1 MGQTLKKI
9 LVVDDSSFMRNSL
22 KTILEKLGY
31 IVVGTAENGV
41 EAVAKFRDLKPD
53 VVTLDII
60 MPQMGGLQGLKL
72 LKSVSPNAVV
82 VMVSSMA
89 DRESV
94 TECVKAGATHYLLKP
109 FDEAKVAE
117 VMKRVTS
124 EAAAA

>member
-1 MGQTLKKI
+1 MGQTPKTVLI
-9 LVVDDSSFMRNSL
+9 VDDSSFMRTSL
-22 KTILEKLGY
+22 KAILEKLGY
-31 IVVGTAENGV
+31 TVVGMAENGI

-72 LKSVSPNAVV
+72 LKSVSPNATV

-94 TECVKAGATHYLLKP
+94 TECVKAGAAHYLLKP
-109 FDEAKVAE
+109 FDQTKVAE
-117 VMKRVTS
+117 VMKQVTDAR
-124 EAAAA
+124 AA

>member
-1 MGQTLKKI
+1 MGQTGKKI

-22 KTILEKLGY
+22 KTMLEKLGY
-31 IVVGTAENGV
+31 SVVGTAENGV

-60 MPQMGGLQGLKL
+60 MPQMGGVQGLKL
-72 LKSVSPNAVV
+72 LKSVNPNAVV

-89 DRESV
+89 DRDSI
-94 TECVKAGATHYLLKP
+94 TECLKAGATHYLLKP

-117 VMKRVTS
+117 VMKRIAAD
-124 EAAAA
+124 AAAA

>member
-1 MGQTLKKI
+1 MGQTVKKI

-22 KTILEKLGY
+22 KTMLEKLGY
-31 IVVGTAENGV
+31 SVVGTAENGI

-60 MPQMGGLQGLKL
+60 MPQMGGVQGLKL
-72 LKSVSPNAVV
+72 LKSVNPNAVV

-89 DRESV
+89 DRDSI
-94 TECVKAGATHYLLKP
+94 TECLKAGATHYLLKP

-117 VMKRVTS
+117 VMKRIAAD
-124 EAAAA
+124 AAAA

>member
-1 MGQTLKKI
+1 MGQPAKTV

-22 KTILEKLGY
+22 KSIIEKLGY
-31 IVVGTAENGV
+31 SVVGTAENGV

-60 MPQMGGLQGLKL
+60 MPQMGGVQGLKL
-72 LKSVSPNAVV
+72 LKAVNPKAVV

-94 TECVKAGATHYLLKP
+94 TECIKAGATHYLLKP
-109 FDEAKVAE
+109 FDETKVGE